1 MKTAVLR
8 ATGATSPAGLLD
20 IDTAALPVLL
30 AAACAVAWMTTEFP
44 ASMPVWAPWDFSWPE
59 FLAATAGLWWYA
71 RGLAFTPAQ
80 RRPAIARTVS
90 FVAGVGL
97 IYTVLQTHFDY
108 MAQHMFFLNRLQHLA
123 MHHLGPFLIAL
134 GWPGEM
140 IGRGMPAP
148 LRRLVAHPR
157 LLRVLHVIQH
167 PLIAGAVFV
176 GLIDIWLIPAVHF
189 QAMIDHRLYALM
201 NWSMVIDGLLFWF
214 LVLDPRPSPP
224 ARVSFPAR
232 MAAVIAV
239 MFPQIILGSYLTF
252 TKTDLYTFYD
262 LCGRI
267 FPTVSALN
275 DQHIGG
281 IIVWIPASMMSS
293 AAFMLILNHIRLL
306 EESRPLEDM
315 TEQERAMAIMASRWT
330 GR

>member
-1 MKTAVLR
+1 MRAAILR
-8 ATGATSPAGLLD
+8 ATRAAPLAGLID
-20 IDTAALPVLL
+20 IDQVALPVLI
-30 AAACAVAWMTTEFP
+30 AAACAVAWVTTEFP
-44 ASMPVWAPWDFSWPE
+44 ASMPIWAPWDFSWPE
-59 FLAATAGLWWYA
+59 FLGATAALWWYA
-71 RGLAFTPAQ
+71 RGLALTPAQ
-80 RRPAIARTVS
+80 RRPHIARTAS
-90 FVAGVGL
+90 FIAGLGL

-108 MAQHMFFLNRLQHLA
+108 MAQHMFFLNRLQHLS

-134 GWPGEM
+134 AWPGET

-148 LRRLVAHPR
+148 LRRLATRPR

-167 PLIAGAVFV
+167 PLIAGALFV
-176 GLIDIWLIPAVHF
+176 GLIDVWLIPAVHF
-189 QAMIDHRLYALM
+189 QAMINHRLYAIM
-201 NWSMVIDGLLFWF
+201 NWSMVIDGLLFWC

-232 MAAVIAV
+232 MITVIAV

-252 TKTDLYTFYD
+252 AKTDLYTFYD

-315 TEQERAMAIMASRWT
+315 TEQERAMAIMASKWT